1 MRATL
6 EQLPAGDAGTY
17 ATVRRMVALIRRPSG
32 RVRRLARSLARGF
45 PRDEALA
52 RIFYFV
58 RDRIRNSEDPPGIEW
73 LQSPD
78 VTLAANPAGDC
89 DDKTILLASLY
100 RALGVPVRL
109 VVIATRSDRFSH
121 VYLEARV
128 GGRWLSLDPKNLRAR
143 PGWRP
148 LVIRRAERFPVP

>member
-6 EQLPAGDAGTY
+6 ETIPAGDAGTY
-17 ATVRRMVALIRRPSG
+17 VTVERMIRLIRRPSG
-32 RVRRLARSLARGF
+32 RVRRLARSLARGLR
-45 PRDEALA
+45 PPAAVA

-58 RDRIRNSEDPPGIEW
+58 RDKIRNSEDPSGVEW

-78 VTLAANPAGDC
+78 VTLAANPSGAC
-89 DDKTILLASLY
+89 DDKTILLAALY
-100 RALGVPVRL
+100 RALGVPVRI
-109 VVIATRSDRFSH
+109 VVVATRSNRFSH

-128 GGRWLSLDPKNLRAR
+128 RGRWLALDPKNLRAH

-148 LVIRRAERFPVP
+148 LVIRRAERFTV